1 MPVAA
6 AAKHDREKI
15 PQDVTL
21 KASSWAFSH
30 HQTDGVCAHKLVRPS
45 LTDTLKELMSL
56 LLQTSD
62 QPIRGEQALGLYLS
76 SLYCE

>member
-1 MPVAA
+1 MTVAA

-21 KASSWAFSH
+21 KVSSWAFSH
-30 HQTDGVCAHKLVRPS
+30 HQTDGVCAHKLSVRPS

-62 QPIRGEQALGLYLS
+62 PPIRGEQALG
-76 SLYCE
+76 